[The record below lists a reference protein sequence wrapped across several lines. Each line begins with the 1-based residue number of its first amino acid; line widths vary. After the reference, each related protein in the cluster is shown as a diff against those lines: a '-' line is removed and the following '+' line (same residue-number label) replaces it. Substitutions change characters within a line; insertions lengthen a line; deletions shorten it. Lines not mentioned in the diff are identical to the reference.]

1 MISFESDYITGAHPK
16 VLQKL
21 IDTNLEVQSGYGSDA
36 YCASAAEK
44 IKKACQC
51 PQADVQFLVGGTQT
65 NAIVIATMLQE
76 FEGVAPDAWSAYESP
91 GPDPSGQDTAIPS
104 LHRPPPDAG

>member
-21 IDTNLEVQSGYGSDA
+21 IDTNFEVQSGYGSDA

-44 IKKACQC
+44 YAC
-51 PQADVQFLVGGTQT
+51 
-65 NAIVIATMLQE
+65 
-76 FEGVAPDAWSAYESP
+76 
-91 GPDPSGQDTAIPS
+91 
-104 LHRPPPDAG
+104 